1 MKYEKAW
8 SLPLFTAG
16 ADGYTFFRIPTVI
29 TLPDGRILA
38 FAEGRR
44 NSLSDSGVIDIVERI
59 STDGGRTFGP
69 IRVVID
75 GGSGTA
81 GNQCPVY
88 DDETGRLLLLFNRNN
103 ADGPEH
109 LILQG
114 KAPRTVHITESADG
128 GETWLP
134 EREIT
139 DQTRKP
145 LWTWHA
151 MGPCH
156 AVRLASGRI
165 VVPCNHAVLNEEEE
179 KSGPYRS
186 HTLFSDDHGV
196 NWQIGED
203 IHENTNECTLAVRKD
218 GSLLMNM
225 RTFGDLKGRRALA
238 VSRDG
243 GVSFGEFRT
252 EEDLPD
258 PCCQGAML
266 TVENGG
272 GEIILFS
279 NSASATDRVNMS
291 IHESRDGGETWTEGC
306 LVSDR
311 CTAYSDLTEPRCG
324 QIAILYETGEDM
336 PYEKIEWTVYNLK

>member
-1 MKYEKAW
+1 MVYEKAW
-8 SLPLFTAG
+8 SLSLFTAG
-16 ADGYTFFRIPTVI
+16 ENGYTFFRIPSVL

-44 NSLSDSGVIDIVERI
+44 NSLSDSGIIDIVEKI
-59 STDGGRTFGP
+59 SIDGGRTFGP
-69 IRVVID
+69 LKVAVN
-75 GGSGTA
+75 GVSGTA

-88 DDETGRLLLLFNRNN
+88 DDETGRVILVFNRNN

-114 KAPRTVHITESADG
+114 KAPRTVHMTESADG
-128 GETWLP
+128 GETWSP

-139 DQTRKP
+139 AQTKRP

-156 AVRLASGRI
+156 AVKLPTGRI
-165 VVPCNHAVLNEEEE
+165 VVPCNHAVLNEKEE
-179 KSGPYRS
+179 KSGPYHS

-196 NWQIGED
+196 SWQIGED
-203 IHENTNECTLAVRKD
+203 IHENTNECTLAVRRD

-225 RTFGDLKGRRALA
+225 RTFGDLKGYRALA
-238 VSRDG
+238 VSDDG
-243 GVSFGEFRT
+243 GVSFSDFRL
-252 EEDLPD
+252 EKELPD
-258 PCCQGAML
+258 PCCQGSML
-266 TVENGG
+266 TVEFG
-272 GEIILFS
+272 GEEVILFS
-279 NSASATDRVNMS
+279 NSASSTDRVNMS
-291 IHESRDGGETWTEGC
+291 IHESRDGGKTWSEGC

-311 CTAYSDLTEPRCG
+311 CNAYSDMTVPSAG
-324 QIAILYETGEDM
+324 QVAILYETGEEM